1 MIRQYISSIKPLPTS
16 FFQVGV
22 NNSVLPVEFVR
33 RVIHWQR
40 RFPSSSLSKSNC
52 LLLGVAAKVK
62 KGTEMSF
69 RLFHT
74 GKNTSF
80 FPLYYFPRVLH
91 GLLTDLATLS
101 HHHCQVTIGAQAQK
115 RELTLLFKNR
125 FVVPPYHGQFLKLK
139 KKKERNS
146 FGIFVKNTSQVSRNI
161 YCVLIFFLLL
171 LGYLRVYEFLDKI
184 DGGYEI
190 LGAFGSTCPAFL
202 TRLLLR

>member
-1 MIRQYISSIKPLPTS
+1 
-16 FFQVGV
+16 
-22 NNSVLPVEFVR
+22 
-33 RVIHWQR
+33 
-40 RFPSSSLSKSNC
+40 
-52 LLLGVAAKVK
+52 
-62 KGTEMSF
+62 MSF

-139 KKKERNS
+139 KS
-146 FGIFVKNTSQVSRNI
+146 P
-161 YCVLIFFLLL
+161 
-171 LGYLRVYEFLDKI
+171 EFLWNLCYFQRIMYYLYATKN
-184 DGGYEI
+184 
-190 LGAFGSTCPAFL
+190 LQ
-202 TRLLLR
+202 

>member
-1 MIRQYISSIKPLPTS
+1 
-16 FFQVGV
+16 
-22 NNSVLPVEFVR
+22 
-33 RVIHWQR
+33 
-40 RFPSSSLSKSNC
+40 
-52 LLLGVAAKVK
+52 
-62 KGTEMSF
+62 MSF

-139 KKKERNS
+139 KKP
-146 FGIFVKNTSQVSRNI
+146 GIPLES
-161 YCVLIFFLLL
+161 LLL
-171 LGYLRVYEFLDKI
+171 PKNNVLPLCYEKSSVENRNTQCLKIAKFAYLFSIKSLNVKTQNRRKK
-184 DGGYEI
+184 
-190 LGAFGSTCPAFL
+190 S
-202 TRLLLR
+202 

>member
-1 MIRQYISSIKPLPTS
+1 M
-16 FFQVGV
+16 
-22 NNSVLPVEFVR
+22 EFVR

-139 KKKERNS
+139 KKK
-146 FGIFVKNTSQVSRNI
+146 GILLESLLKTLPKCRR
-161 YCVLIFFLLL
+161 IFTRLRFLFPSKRKLSL
-171 LGYLRVYEFLDKI
+171 KI
-184 DGGYEI
+184 VGGYEI
-190 LGAFGSTCPAFL
+190 LGAFRSTCLAFL